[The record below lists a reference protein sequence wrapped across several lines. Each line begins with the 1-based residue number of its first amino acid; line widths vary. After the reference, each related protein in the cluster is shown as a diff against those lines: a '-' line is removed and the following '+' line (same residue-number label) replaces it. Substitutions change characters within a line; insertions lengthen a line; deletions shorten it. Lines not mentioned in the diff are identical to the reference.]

1 MRFPLWWRLSGIY
14 PYTMNSTVLLIHQL
28 SGRTAVELTLLLSWM
43 FGRIFPWIQTCLEF
57 TLLVAFF
64 FLRFVY
70 LLIKRQ
76 REKSFI
82 YRVTPQMD
90 ATSGTVSGWC
100 LEPVIP
106 SRSLMWVEGPKD
118 QAIICSIME
127 ANLVYQ
133 DSERWC
139 SSHKQKLNLVF
150 NTHPSNL

>member
-1 MRFPLWWRLSGIY
+1 MVKTVWYLPLHDEQHCTPHSSAFWKNCCRTDTVTFLNVWQNFPMNSNMLGIY
-14 PYTMNSTVLLIHQL
+14 FVS
-28 SGRTAVELTLLLSWM
+28 S
-43 FGRIFPWIQTCLEF
+43 
-57 TLLVAFF
+57 FF